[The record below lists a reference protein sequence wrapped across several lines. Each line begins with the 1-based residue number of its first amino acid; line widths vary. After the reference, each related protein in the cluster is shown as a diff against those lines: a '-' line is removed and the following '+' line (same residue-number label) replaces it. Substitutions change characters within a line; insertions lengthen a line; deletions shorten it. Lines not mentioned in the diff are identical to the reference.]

1 MTEQDSNQDS
11 RVKAVKAEAAAIDD
25 QAHQAKVQANNDAT
39 VSGAHD
45 PSAVKGLTPEQQ
57 MALYEEKLK
66 EDDWGHQPC

>member
-1 MTEQDSNQDS
+1 MTEQDSNQNS
-11 RVKAVKAEAAAIDD
+11 LVKAVKAEAAAIDD
-25 QAHQAKVQANNDAT
+25 QAHQAKVQANNDAA